1 MNWTVYTLG
10 DVTLY
15 HNILNAV
22 AAVFNSTVFTSDTGG
37 IGGAGMLPAF
47 LVGLMLVLAGAVK
60 AQVTGSNQNSIAVF
74 MLLIVFWM
82 VGVGTKERV
91 QVEDIY
97 TGSIT
102 AIDNVPL
109 LVAAPA
115 SIVSTFSYRIGSLMQ
130 QAFSSVNTSYVEMTT
145 AGFVNPLR
153 LFLSLR
159 NMSSSAPYLTASMQ
173 IFIRDCSLGFTD
185 YSSLIQS
192 NDAVAYLTDSNNY
205 RNGLTTYFPAS
216 TPAGIA
222 VPCATAA
229 SNIRDSVESAFS
241 TSTGSLVTRL
251 MNKNMPERAPGS
263 TTTAYSWTA
272 DSYADGPHKAV
283 QVALSTTQSAQ
294 QAMTNLMAGSYISDS
309 FRCGTSAFD
318 QDSYA
323 QCANLSLESSDLY
336 AVDATASASFFGRL
350 MMPAMTLLSALFFAL
365 APLVVFICL
374 MANMQGL
381 QLLTKYLLFGAW
393 TQSFLPVAHVIN
405 FFIQSQFQDG
415 LRKLASAGAN
425 GLTVEYISEVYAM
438 ASTRIAFAS
447 DLMAAT
453 PMLTLM
459 LFTGSYYALTNI
471 AGRLGGKDTTDER
484 QIVAPIAKQDAIAS
498 VTGLA
503 AGGAG
508 AVGST
513 PGASGASYSVAQAA
527 SHELSK
533 LQGSLKEHGMQFGEK
548 IASGLS
554 ASWGTSSSLDTYRR
568 VDNAIQFG
576 QGEGQNASTQILG
589 SMSNGHNFSADQK
602 TVMSGAVK
610 AAAAMGLSVPLAKAA
625 IEGMLQKSGQ
635 FSEGEARSLSSQ
647 FQDSASRGKSWEA
660 FSRSTHSD
668 SSGQNLS
675 NVVTQGL
682 QKTNQE
688 GVERLKT
695 ESERISEQI
704 STADRQINSGQLNR
718 NYSDAQLMKQI
729 KDHGLSGQVFA
740 ALERNGIAISD
751 AATRASS
758 HFTNPEDHQLN
769 AAFLSLYSSG
779 KGYGDAA
786 GIISQVAGISGPGTA
801 NMDSTFKGAG
811 TRDRVEAGVAGANV
825 ALTPELQ
832 NAVNNN
838 SVGGITVGNGLRP
851 PAPLPELTGGPSE
864 ESIRQ
869 VTSAPFNS
877 AQKAEFDA
885 GAGAMRQQFNARLP
899 VAMGEYLGDVTGKA
913 GDVLMAN
920 KGAALVYG
928 AGLVGGGLYK
938 INEKMIRSA
947 ARAGTD
953 VGKFPLGDKVAS
965 GFRSVTSHA
974 FASADEAM
982 SVARGMAQGANAGR
996 GFMVARA
1003 GLFGTAGAVAGAA
1016 TAGYMVYEFS
1026 QKTMSMV
1033 ADDAKAAGFGSTDAY
1048 LRSQL
1053 NPATTTLSPRGL
1065 GGDSKVPGAGNSFA
1079 DRLPPAPG
1087 STSSKK

>member
-336 AVDATASASFFGRL
+336 AG
-350 MMPAMTLLSALFFAL
+350 
-365 APLVVFICL
+365 
-374 MANMQGL
+374 
-381 QLLTKYLLFGAW
+381 
-393 TQSFLPVAHVIN
+393 
-405 FFIQSQFQDG
+405 
-415 LRKLASAGAN
+415 
-425 GLTVEYISEVYAM
+425 
-438 ASTRIAFAS
+438 
-447 DLMAAT
+447 
-453 PMLTLM
+453 
-459 LFTGSYYALTNI
+459 
-471 AGRLGGKDTTDER
+471 
-484 QIVAPIAKQDAIAS
+484 
-498 VTGLA
+498 
-503 AGGAG
+503 
-508 AVGST
+508 VG
-513 PGASGASYSVAQAA
+513 
-527 SHELSK
+527 
-533 LQGSLKEHGMQFGEK
+533 
-548 IASGLS
+548 
-554 ASWGTSSSLDTYRR
+554 
-568 VDNAIQFG
+568 
-576 QGEGQNASTQILG
+576 
-589 SMSNGHNFSADQK
+589 
-602 TVMSGAVK
+602 
-610 AAAAMGLSVPLAKAA
+610 
-625 IEGMLQKSGQ
+625 
-635 FSEGEARSLSSQ
+635 
-647 FQDSASRGKSWEA
+647 
-660 FSRSTHSD
+660 
-668 SSGQNLS
+668 
-675 NVVTQGL
+675 
-682 QKTNQE
+682 
-688 GVERLKT
+688 
-695 ESERISEQI
+695 
-704 STADRQINSGQLNR
+704 
-718 NYSDAQLMKQI
+718 
-729 KDHGLSGQVFA
+729 
-740 ALERNGIAISD
+740 
-751 AATRASS
+751 
-758 HFTNPEDHQLN
+758 
-769 AAFLSLYSSG
+769 
-779 KGYGDAA
+779 
-786 GIISQVAGISGPGTA
+786 
-801 NMDSTFKGAG
+801 
-811 TRDRVEAGVAGANV
+811 
-825 ALTPELQ
+825 
-832 NAVNNN
+832 
-838 SVGGITVGNGLRP
+838 
-851 PAPLPELTGGPSE
+851 
-864 ESIRQ
+864 
-869 VTSAPFNS
+869 
-877 AQKAEFDA
+877 
-885 GAGAMRQQFNARLP
+885 ARLI
-899 VAMGEYLGDVTGKA
+899 LTTC
-913 GDVLMAN
+913 
-920 KGAALVYG
+920 
-928 AGLVGGGLYK
+928 
-938 INEKMIRSA
+938 
-947 ARAGTD
+947 AR
-953 VGKFPLGDKVAS
+953 
-965 GFRSVTSHA
+965 
-974 FASADEAM
+974 
-982 SVARGMAQGANAGR
+982 
-996 GFMVARA
+996 
-1003 GLFGTAGAVAGAA
+1003 
-1016 TAGYMVYEFS
+1016 
-1026 QKTMSMV
+1026 
-1033 ADDAKAAGFGSTDAY
+1033 
-1048 LRSQL
+1048 
-1053 NPATTTLSPRGL
+1053 
-1065 GGDSKVPGAGNSFA
+1065 
-1079 DRLPPAPG
+1079 
-1087 STSSKK
+1087 